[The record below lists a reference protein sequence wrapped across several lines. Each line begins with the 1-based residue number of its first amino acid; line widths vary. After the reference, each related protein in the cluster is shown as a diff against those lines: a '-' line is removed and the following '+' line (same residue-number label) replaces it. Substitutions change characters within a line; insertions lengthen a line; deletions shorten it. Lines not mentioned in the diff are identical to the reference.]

1 MNNNKKRISNFTSSE
16 IWKLMKFAK
25 NGFDFGAPALTYIH
39 EKAIAYKL
47 GRSVNLDGG
56 SRATSWGKFVEGI
69 VFDKLGLEYSIV
81 SQDTILHPTLP
92 HWSGSPDLLTIDSV
106 ADIKC
111 YYPKNFADYADC
123 LKLQNVEAMKKDFE
137 AEYWQLVSNSCLKG
151 LPYGE
156 AIVYL
161 PYKSELDGIKKL
173 AYEYEPEGKN
183 ALDKN
188 QVEWI
193 YYATDNSLPY
203 QNENNFYK
211 NIERFKFLIP
221 QDDKDLLTTK
231 VIAAT
236 KLLYKEIGI
245 DPDLAELNDS
255 ILTQKR

>member
-16 IWKLMKFAK
+16 IWKLMKTGRGEF
-25 NGFDFGAPALTYIH
+25 GFGEKATTYIH
-39 EKAIAYKL
+39 EKVIAAKL
-47 GRSVNLDGG
+47 GRSVNVDAG
-56 SRATSWGKFVEGI
+56 SRATNWGKFVEGI
-69 VFDKLGLEYSIV
+69 VFEKLGLEYTIV

-123 LKLQNVEAMKKDFE
+123 LKSQDLELMKKDFE
-137 AEYWQLVSNSCLKG
+137 AEYWQLVSNAILTG
-151 LPYGE
+151 LPYAE

-161 PYKSELDGIKKL
+161 PYKSELSEIKEL
-173 AYEYEPEGKN
+173 AYNYEPEGKN
-183 ALDKN
+183 ALEKN

-193 YYATDNSLPY
+193 YYATDYSLPF
-203 QNENNFYK
+203 QNENSYYK
-211 NIERFKFLIP
+211 NIERFRFLVP

-236 KLLYKEIGI
+236 KLLYKGLGI
-245 DPDLAELNDS
+245 DPDLAELNDG
-255 ILTQKR
+255 ILTQKL